1 MQEGGTFYYMM
12 KYEIFKE
19 VVADT
24 FKDYLPEQYKNMEV
38 QVVSANKV
46 NRVLDGINL
55 INPGVDK
62 NVSPTIYIND
72 IYSDFHSNKLALGI
86 KKWLLSLSV

>member
-24 FKDYLPEQYKNMEV
+24 FKDYLPEQYRSMDLRVESV
-38 QVVSANKV
+38 NKV
-46 NRVLDGINL
+46 KRMLDGITL
-55 INPGVDK
+55 VSAGADK
-62 NVSPTIYIND
+62 NKTRP
-72 IYSDFHSNKLALGI
+72 FQI
-86 KKWLLSLSV
+86 KNH

>member
-24 FKDYLPEQYKNMEV
+24 FKDYLPEQYRSMDLKVESV
-38 QVVSANKV
+38 NKV
-46 NRVLDGINL
+46 NRMLDGCC
-55 INPGVDK
+55 
-62 NVSPTIYIND
+62 
-72 IYSDFHSNKLALGI
+72 
-86 KKWLLSLSV
+86 

>member
-1 MQEGGTFYYMM
+1 MM
-12 KYEIFKE
+12 KYDIFKE

-62 NVSPTIYIND
+62 NVSPTIISMICMIIIN
-72 IYSDFHSNKLALGI
+72 SAMT
-86 KKWLLSLSV
+86 

>member
-1 MQEGGTFYYMM
+1 MM